1 MGSLG
6 VILWA
11 VADATRMRGGSLG
24 LCALRHA
31 WLTLRSR
38 KLSLGSRRVRKGLG
52 ADPWWQE
59 CRWEQGYSLAGKVQ
73 NQVITRQR
81 ATESAGCG
89 WRALQALFNI
99 GSDDQQLIS
108 ELGKECWRC
117 RWLKVAI
124 SKWHDAPRNVPQRL
138 VNSD

>member
-89 WRALQALFNI
+89 WRALQAL
-99 GSDDQQLIS
+99 
-108 ELGKECWRC
+108 KPC
-117 RWLKVAI
+117 VAVVCGGLQ
-124 SKWHDAPRNVPQRL
+124 NVLPSNVQ
-138 VNSD
+138 S

>member
-89 WRALQALFNI
+89 WRALQALMTALW
-99 GSDDQQLIS
+99 QLPES
-108 ELGKECWRC
+108 GANEW
-117 RWLKVAI
+117 
-124 SKWHDAPRNVPQRL
+124 
-138 VNSD
+138 

>member
-89 WRALQALFNI
+89 WRALQALYWNSLSSA
-99 GSDDQQLIS
+99 GHTLDLHYSVGVCSRQ
-108 ELGKECWRC
+108 
-117 RWLKVAI
+117 A
-124 SKWHDAPRNVPQRL
+124 AQRL
-138 VNSD
+138 AP